1 MDIEKL
7 SAKAKIA
14 WGNIEMGRSLMNQ
27 GKPEDALPLLE
38 RAEKTE
44 EVRII
49 ASLKKAACLALMG
62 RKEEGLEL
70 INQVLAEAP
79 REPEAYDSKGQILQ
93 MMDRMDE
100 AGEAHRKAV
109 ELAPGNYLVWYNMAC
124 YHARS
129 GEPGL
134 CRDALKT
141 AIELRP
147 QHNVYAAQDKDFDR
161 YKDEDWFK
169 EIVAFK

>member
-1 MDIEKL
+1 MEVDKL
-7 SAKAKIA
+7 SSKAKIA

-27 GKPEDALPLLE
+27 GNAEDALPLLE

-49 ASLKKAACLALMG
+49 ARLKKASCLALLG
-62 RKEEGLEL
+62 RKEEGLAL
-70 INQVLAEAP
+70 INEVLAEAP

-93 MMDRMDE
+93 LMERLDE
-100 AGEAHRKAV
+100 AGEAHKKAV

-124 YHARS
+124 YRARI

-134 CRDALKT
+134 CRDALKK

-147 QHNVYAAQDKDFDR
+147 QQNVYAAQDVDFDR

-169 EIVAFK
+169 EIIAFK